1 MTNVAQNTQKILEKD
16 LHQKFIFYGKNAK
29 EWTRKCALLLPE
41 INHLQIWKKKG
52 FENIYEYAR
61 ILAGMST
68 NAVNDALRIL
78 KKVENKPEL
87 KWVINKKGIN
97 AVRPIVSI
105 ATQETANFWAEKA
118 MEMSKNTLEAYVK
131 EFKKEHTEAKVT
143 ESIFCPSTENRHSQ
157 NLFSKLKMELD
168 PKITDQL
175 NKLKGQGNWNEL
187 MQKLLQAYQAQLEAS
202 KPIPQENAKRYVP
215 AKIKNYVLIKTNNT
229 CAFPGCTKE
238 YKYLHHT
245 WRFALTKTHDPDSLI
260 PLCKAHEHLAH
271 AGLIENENQ
280 SPENWKIKLET
291 DKTSKKWQKIDKW
304 VSKYYTGE
312 QMEKRTNTG

>member
-1 MTNVAQNTQKILEKD
+1 MTNLMQKSLENS
-16 LHQKFIFYGKNAK
+16 LHERFSFYGKNAK
-29 EWTRKCALLLPE
+29 EWMRKCVLLLPE
-41 INHLQIWKKKG
+41 INRLRIWEKKG
-52 FENIYEYAR
+52 FKNIYEYAR

-78 KKVENKPEL
+78 KKVEDKPEL

-143 ESIFCPSTENRHSQ
+143 ESIFCPSPENGHSQ
-157 NLFSKLKMELD
+157 NLFSELKMELD
-168 PKITDQL
+168 PKIVDQL
-175 NKLKGQGNWNEL
+175 NELKGQGNWNEL
-187 MQKLLQAYQAQLEAS
+187 IQKLLQAYQAQVEAK

-215 AKIKNYVLIKTNNT
+215 AKIEKYVLAKTNNT

-238 YKYLHHT
+238 YKYIHHT
-245 WRFALTKTHDPDSLI
+245 ERYKLTKTHDPDTLI
-260 PLCKAHEHLAH
+260 PLCKPHERLAH
-271 AGLIENENQ
+271 YGLIENENL
-280 SPENWKIKLET
+280 PPKFWKIKLEA
-291 DKTSKKWQKIDKW
+291 DKTSEKWLKVDKW
-304 VSKYYTGE
+304 VAERYAGK
-312 QMEKRTNTG
+312 NA